1 MMCSDETLRA
11 RKNKKCKEEEKKGTV
26 LQLNKSLFKNTYFKD
41 ISDYA
46 VPHEPDS
53 QIDRVMKKS
62 KVLGRKNS
70 ILSQI
75 RVTGTCKQQQR
86 VKKHQQTKANSNNYR
101 TRPDSLIDRV
111 MEKSKVLGR
120 KNSIVSQIMD
130 NMDLPTHRDTSY
142 KSNW

>member
-75 RVTGTCKQQQR
+75 RVTGTCRSTATTSEKTSTNQGKQQQL
-86 VKKHQQTKANSNNYR
+86 QN
-101 TRPDSLIDRV
+101 
-111 MEKSKVLGR
+111 
-120 KNSIVSQIMD
+120 
-130 NMDLPTHRDTSY
+130 
-142 KSNW
+142 

>member
-1 MMCSDETLRA
+1 
-11 RKNKKCKEEEKKGTV
+11 
-26 LQLNKSLFKNTYFKD
+26 
-41 ISDYA
+41 
-46 VPHEPDS
+46 
-53 QIDRVMKKS
+53 MKKS

-70 ILSQI
+70 MLTQI

-120 KNSIVSQIMD
+120 KNSIVSQIKGD
-130 NMDLPTHRDTSY
+130 RDLQTAITSEKIAYLYLCMPTGRRALLSPTGSEKKRGEMTDSAPFLKNKDTFGTFRF
-142 KSNW
+142 